1 MIPPQPTPTLG
12 GADRWEGRLSC
23 RKAECE
29 FSKIELNIPIPSQ
42 ATFLTLMATDGGN
55 GIAFDQVFFGD
66 PRVVLASS
74 MESPTI
80 RGEIE
85 RLQAEAKRIE
95 SELQSLNSPSQVYAI
110 RSETPPVIRVLRR
123 GNPEQPGDE
132 VTPGYIDCVPVSSA
146 DPIDPMEPD
155 EKRRFA
161 LAKWIASNENPLT
174 SRVIVN
180 RLWHHHFG
188 AVSLTLRAILGWVI
202 APQPPRGCWIG
213 CDRTHS
219 KSMVAEK
226 RSIE

>member
-1 MIPPQPTPTLG
+1 M
-12 GADRWEGRLSC
+12 GADRWKVVFHVEKLNASSG
-23 RKAECE
+23 
-29 FSKIELNIPIPSQ
+29 KIELNIPIPSQ

-85 RLQAEAKRIE
+85 RLHKEAKRIE
-95 SELQSLNSPSQVYAI
+95 SELQSLKSPSQVYAI

-161 LAKWIASNENPLT
+161 LAKWIASNEN
-174 SRVIVN
+174 R
-180 RLWHHHFG
+180 
-188 AVSLTLRAILGWVI
+188 
-202 APQPPRGCWIG
+202 
-213 CDRTHS
+213 
-219 KSMVAEK
+219 
-226 RSIE
+226 